1 MSAFP
6 FSQKI
11 IFSTLAMVFASGG
24 LAFGE
29 DLKSFAVLAGSTV
42 TNTGPSVINGNIG
55 LSPGTAVVGFF
66 SPGIV
71 TAPYTIHANDGVA
84 IQAQIDLTSQ
94 YNALANRPATVNL
107 TGQDLAG
114 LTLAPGVYNYDTA
127 AQLSGTLTLDAQN
140 NPNAVFIVNIGST
153 LITSSASAVALVNGA
168 QGANVYFVVGSSATL
183 GTATTLAGNILAL
196 TSITLNTG
204 ATINCG
210 AALARNGAVT
220 LDTNTIS
227 VCTVATTPIAA
238 IVTPGTPGTPGTPV
252 TGGTP
257 GPAVTVTRPATS
269 NELAVASGIDAAAVA
284 GSPVPLVFGLLTASQ
299 VLDLLSQMTGE
310 VGTAVGPAGRQ
321 AMSGFLN
328 EVFNRVSGDQ
338 GPFADNRGPVAP
350 APDDQM
356 IPASERFGADRPAG
370 PSETIRALGYGP
382 EDAAPLRAMASMGPS
397 DPMPSIVQPVDR
409 PWNAWVSG
417 YGSQTR
423 TDGDGRIGAHDRQ
436 VDTAGFAG
444 GVDYLV
450 DPDLMIGV
458 ALGAG
463 QANFGL
469 AGGNG
474 YGSIDTVQASVYGRA
489 NFDAA
494 YVAAVVG
501 VGYGDV
507 STDRSLTI
515 GTTDRYTADFSTYD
529 IAGQIEAGYRIDVPD
544 LLPLP
549 GAGWV
554 TPYASLQVQTFF
566 IPSYSEESAPAAA
579 LFALD
584 YDSSTTTSTRTELG
598 ARFGRSIPLDSDA
611 VLTLRS
617 RLAWAHDEGNDAT
630 ADVSFRT
637 LPGSSF
643 RVEGADANGDYL
655 LASAGAEV
663 RFASGFAVGGFFD
676 SAISQNS
683 QTFSGTGRLSFAW

>member
-1 MSAFP
+1 MGT
-6 FSQKI
+6 FSFSKI
-11 IFSTLAMVFASGG
+11 VVSTLSAVVASGG
-24 LAFGE
+24 MALGE

-66 SPGIV
+66 APGVV

-94 YNALANRPATVNL
+94 YNDLANRPATVNL
-107 TGQDLAG
+107 TGQNLAG
-114 LTLAPGVYNYDTA
+114 LTLAPGVYNYDTS

-140 NPNAVFIVNIGST
+140 NPNAVFVVNIGST
-153 LITSSASAVALVNGA
+153 LITSSAASVALVNGA

-183 GTATTLAGNILAL
+183 GSATTLAGNILAL

-227 VCTVATTPIAA
+227 VCTLATTPIASV
-238 IVTPGTPGTPGTPV
+238 VTPVAGGTPV

-257 GPAVTVTRPATS
+257 APAVSPTRAATA
-269 NELAVASGIDAAAVA
+269 NELAVARAIDAFVVSGGRA
-284 GSPVPLVFGLLTASQ
+284 PLVFSLLTPAQ
-299 VLDLLSQMTGE
+299 LLEVLNRLTGE
-310 VGTAVGPAGRQ
+310 VGTSVGPAGREL
-321 AMSGFLN
+321 MSGFLTQ
-328 EVFNRVSGDQ
+328 VFDRVAGDQ

-350 APDDQM
+350 RENDQL
-356 IPASERFGADRPAG
+356 IPASERFDAGRPAG
-370 PSETIRALGYGP
+370 PSQTVRALGYGP
-382 EDAAPLRAMASMGPS
+382 EDAAPLRAMESMAQIDVMAP
-397 DPMPSIVQPVDR
+397 IVQPVDR
-409 PWNAWVSG
+409 PWNAWIAG
-417 YGSQTR
+417 YGAQTR
-423 TDGDGRIGAHDRQ
+423 TDGNARIGAHDRS

-450 DPDLMIGV
+450 DPDKMIGF
-458 ALGAG
+458 AIGAG
-463 QANFGL
+463 QANFDL

-474 YGSIDTVQASVYGRA
+474 YGNIDTVQASVYGRV

-494 YVAAVVG
+494 YLAAVVG

-507 STDRSLTI
+507 STERSLTFA
-515 GTTDRYTADFSTYD
+515 TTERYTADFSTYD
-529 IAGQIEAGYRIDVPD
+529 VAGQIEAGYRIDIPD
-544 LLPLP
+544 LVPLT
-549 GAGWV
+549 GSGWV
-554 TPYASLQVQTFF
+554 TPYAALQVQTFF
-566 IPSYSEESAPAAA
+566 IPSYSEDRSSNAA
-579 LFALD
+579 LFALS
-584 YDSSTTTSTRTELG
+584 YDSSATTSTRSELG
-598 ARFGRSIPLDSDA
+598 ARFGRSIPLDGS

-617 RLAWAHDEGNDAT
+617 RLAWAHDAGKDAS

-637 LPGSSF
+637 LPGTTF
-643 RVEGADANGDYL
+643 RVEGAEADGDFL

-663 RFASGFAVGGFFD
+663 RFANGFGIGGFFD
-676 SAISQNS
+676 SEISENS
-683 QTFSGTGRLSFAW
+683 QTFSETGRLSFAW